1 MLDGLKTM
9 TTTGEQNLLD
19 SAPVKKLRYPHLVRY
34 VVNDEVEQYQAQG
47 WEWTSALVDTH
58 HGEHATLMVW
68 PHDTDP
74 PNG

>member
-1 MLDGLKTM
+1 LTMTM
-9 TTTGEQNLLD
+9 TTTEQNLPN
-19 SAPVKKLRYPHLVRY
+19 SAQARTMRYPHLVRY
-34 VVNDEVEQYQAQG
+34 VSNDEVERFRAQG

-74 PNG
+74 PNV